1 MLRIKKRDG
10 NIEEF
15 DITKIENAIEK
26 AFMAE
31 HKFYNHDIIE
41 MLALRVTSDF
51 NRKVVNDTIGI
62 EDVQDSVE
70 IVLIQAGCQRHAP
83 ASGAGSRV
91 RRDRVPRR
99 ARRREPWYDES
110 QGQFKCQR
118 QHSFVCRD
126 LQNG

>member
-10 NIEEF
+10 GIEDF

-41 MLALRVTSDF
+41 MLALRVTAEF
-51 NRKVVNDTIGI
+51 NKKVVNETIGI

-70 IVLIQAGCQRHAP
+70 IVLIQAGYVDVARSYIIYRKQHQNL
-83 ASGAGSRV
+83 
-91 RRDRVPRR
+91 RDIKETNLNYKNVVDNYLKINDWR
-99 ARRREPWYDES
+99 A
-110 QGQFKCQR
+110 K
-118 QHSFVCRD
+118 
-126 LQNG
+126 